1 MTGTHIYNDT
11 FNTRRLDPDPSED
24 LQPHVH
30 TVSPHRRIS
39 ASLMALLSRA
49 WLWVYGTY
57 GLVGWLRRVP
67 ARDRPRRPPNR
78 VISSYRESAARD
90 GPMDQFELAAVIKAF
105 IWSKGHGQLGTH
117 VDTVTEASIPATEA
131 LYISHTYLQPC
142 AKICTSLLLPNIPRN
157 LGYVRV
163 PTRPCV
169 YSCPHTIAII
179 VRTLKSLRP

>member
-1 MTGTHIYNDT
+1 MTGIHIYNGT
-11 FNTRRLDPDPSED
+11 FHTRRLDPDPSED

-57 GLVGWLRRVP
+57 GLVDWLRRVP

-90 GPMDQFELAAVIKAF
+90 GPMDPMDQFELAGVIKAF
-105 IWSKGHGQLGTH
+105 IWSKDTGSWERMLILLQRHRYQPLRRCTLVTYICSLVPKSALPYCCQIFRGTLATFAFRRGHACIH
-117 VDTVTEASIPATEA
+117 VHI
-131 LYISHTYLQPC
+131 
-142 AKICTSLLLPNIPRN
+142 
-157 LGYVRV
+157 
-163 PTRPCV
+163 
-169 YSCPHTIAII
+169 
-179 VRTLKSLRP
+179 